1 MSQRNVTVAAGV
13 SGTGK
18 SLFGRRLL
26 LNGDYSARFLFDA
39 EFSERDRTKTEFSD
53 WLDLPPA
60 RNGYELG
67 LGLCNGWVCFDPHAQ
82 FAGRLDA
89 AVKFFCEWS
98 YEMSAKLP
106 GEKLIVIPEV
116 WRYCRPQGIP
126 QELANIVQSGRR
138 VGLHLLVDTQEPNR
152 LNSSI
157 LNGVSEFVAFKLQSN
172 LALGVTDDFGFDR
185 EQVAALKQFEFIS
198 RDLDG
203 GGERRGVLSL

>member
-26 LNGDYSARFLFDA
+26 LNGQYAARFLFDA
-39 EFSERDRTKTEFSD
+39 EFSERDRTRTEFSD
-53 WLDLPPA
+53 WLGLPPA
-60 RNGYELG
+60 RTEYELA
-67 LGLCNGWVCFDPHAQ
+67 LGLCNGWVCFDPHHH
-82 FAGRLDA
+82 FSGRLDA
-89 AVKFFCEWS
+89 AVKFFCEWA
-98 YEMSAKLP
+98 YAMSAKLP
-106 GEKLIVIPEV
+106 GEKIIAIPEV

-157 LNGVSEFVAFKLQSN
+157 INGVSEFVAFKLQSP
-172 LALGVTDDFGFDR
+172 LALDVAENFGLDR
-185 EQVAALKQFEFIS
+185 IEVKALKTFEFIS

-203 GGERRGVLSL
+203 GGERRGKIAL